1 VKEFWTMMR
10 TARWLILALA
20 LVPLAAGS
28 ARADDLPNA
37 DQTGS
42 VTVVDPNFGA
52 FTAVKHVAVWS
63 PTNTS
68 NPCPDTTKYCYV
80 YTITNDPGSSID
92 LIGFQV
98 VVASGS
104 VSAAGSLGPPGV
116 APTTTDTSN
125 ATEVRWTFTSPTIA
139 AGASSEH
146 LFISSAFAP
155 STQPATVNGD
165 FALDAPTTCLG
176 PATMTGEAMPCTIGW
191 WKNRAEG
198 KKGTLQHF
206 PDPEFA
212 NLVTAAV
219 ALSGGIFTSS
229 ADLLA
234 ALTSKGPRSILER
247 GRQQLAATLL
257 NLAAGDAF
265 PDNQKCKLFESNVIG
280 TNACGTNVS
289 VGSAVASIITG
300 LQGDNDA
307 QHSAHECSD
316 DINNGIGL
324 GN

>member
-1 VKEFWTMMR
+1 MGTNRMWV
-10 TARWLILALA
+10 LLLA
-20 LVPLAAGS
+20 LVLFAPGV

-63 PTNTS
+63 PTNAS
-68 NPCPDTTKYCYV
+68 NPCADTTRYCYV
-80 YTITNDPGSSID
+80 YTISNDNGSGVD
-92 LIGFQV
+92 LVGFQI

-104 VSAAGSLGPPGV
+104 VTSAGSLGPPGV
-116 APTTTDTSN
+116 APTTTDFSN
-125 ATEVRWTFTSPTIA
+125 PVEVRWTFTTPTIA

-146 LFISSAFAP
+146 LFISSSFAP
-155 STQPATVNGD
+155 STQAATVNGD
-165 FALDAPTTCLG
+165 FALDAPTSCLG
-176 PATMTGEAMPCTIGW
+176 PTTLDGEAMPCTIGF

-198 KKGTLQHF
+198 KQGTLQHF

-219 ALSGGIFTSS
+219 ALSGGVFTSS

-234 ALTSKGPRSILER
+234 SLTSKGPRSILER
-247 GRQQLAATLL
+247 GKQQLAATLL

-265 PDNQKCKLFESNVIG
+265 PDNQECKLFEGNVISSS
-280 TNACGTNVS
+280 ACGTNVS
-289 VGSAVASIITG
+289 VGSALAGIITG
-300 LQGDNDA
+300 LGGDNDA

-324 GN
+324 GD

>member
-1 VKEFWTMMR
+1 MWV
-10 TARWLILALA
+10 LLLA
-20 LVPLAAGS
+20 LVLVAPGV

-63 PTNTS
+63 PANTS
-68 NPCPDTTKYCYV
+68 NPCADTTKYCYV
-80 YTITNDPGSSID
+80 YTITNDPGSSVD
-92 LIGFQV
+92 LIGFQI

-104 VSAAGSLGPPGV
+104 VSSAGSLGPPGV
-116 APTTTDTSN
+116 APTTTDTSTP
-125 ATEVRWTFTSPTIA
+125 TEVRWTFTSPTIA

-146 LFISSAFAP
+146 LYISSTFAP
-155 STQPATVNGD
+155 STQAATVNGD
-165 FALDAPTTCLG
+165 FGLDAPTSCLG
-176 PATMTGEAMPCTIGW
+176 PTTLDGEAMPCTIGW
-191 WKNRAEG
+191 WKNRADR
-198 KKGTLQHF
+198 KQGTLQYF
-206 PDPEFA
+206 PDPEFD

-219 ALSGGIFTSS
+219 ALSGGVFSSS
-229 ADLLA
+229 AELLA
-234 ALTSKGPRSILER
+234 ALTSKGPRSILDR

-265 PDNQKCKLFESNVIG
+265 PDNQKCKLFESNVIS
-280 TNACGTNVS
+280 TSACGTNVS
-289 VGSAVASIITG
+289 VGSAVAGIITG
-300 LQGDNDA
+300 LGGDADA

>member
-1 VKEFWTMMR
+1 MGTN
-10 TARWLILALA
+10 RWWILLLALLLFAPGAA
-20 LVPLAAGS
+20 L
-28 ARADDLPNA
+28 ADDLPNA

-63 PTNTS
+63 PTNAS
-68 NPCPDTTKYCYV
+68 NPCADTTKYCYV
-80 YTITNDPGSSID
+80 YTITNDPGSSVD
-92 LIGFQV
+92 LIGFQI

-104 VSAAGSLGPPGV
+104 VSSAGSLGPPGV

-125 ATEVRWTFTSPTIA
+125 PVEVRWTFTSPTIA

-146 LFISSAFAP
+146 LFISSTRAP
-155 STQPATVNGD
+155 STQAATVNGD
-165 FALDAPTTCLG
+165 FGLDAPTSCLS
-176 PATMTGEAMPCTIGW
+176 PTTVTGEAMPCTIGF
-191 WKNRAEG
+191 WKNRADG
-198 KKGTLQHF
+198 KQGTLQHF

-219 ALSGGIFTSS
+219 ALSGGVFTSS
-229 ADLLA
+229 ADLLTH
-234 ALTSKGPRSILER
+234 LQSKGPRSILDR
-247 GRQQLAATLL
+247 GKQQLAATLL

-265 PDNQKCKLFESNVIG
+265 ADNQKCKLFESNVIS

-300 LQGDNDA
+300 LGGDEAA
-307 QHSAHECSD
+307 QHTAQECSD
-316 DINNGIGL
+316 DLNNGIGL